1 MSLSD
6 DERDRL
12 LEIEALTAA
21 ADPQFARRLDLDAAV
36 GRRRRARWVCWVL
49 LIAGAFTMVAGVGAA
64 RGAISLGTVLTV
76 IGGALMIWSAATAH
90 TLRPRRD

>member
-1 MSLSD
+1 MARPAVVWVNGLSLSD

-36 GRRRRARWVCWVL
+36 GRRHRARWACWIL
-49 LIAGAFTMVAGVGAA
+49 LVVSTYVRSPG
-64 RGAISLGTVLTV
+64 
-76 IGGALMIWSAATAH
+76 SA
-90 TLRPRRD
+90 PRRAGSRSVRCSP